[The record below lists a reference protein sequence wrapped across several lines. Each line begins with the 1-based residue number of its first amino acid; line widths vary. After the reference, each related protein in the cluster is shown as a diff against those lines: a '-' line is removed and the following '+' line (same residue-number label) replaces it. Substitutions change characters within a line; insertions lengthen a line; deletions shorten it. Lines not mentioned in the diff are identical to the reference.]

1 MVALESVEDELV
13 VGYGVDGVVGYV
25 VDFSADALKTSLV
38 DAYDAVD
45 NDGQQVGI
53 GLEEVGTEQGTV
65 LAVLD
70 I

>member
-53 GLEEVGTEQGTV
+53 GLEEVGTEHGTV